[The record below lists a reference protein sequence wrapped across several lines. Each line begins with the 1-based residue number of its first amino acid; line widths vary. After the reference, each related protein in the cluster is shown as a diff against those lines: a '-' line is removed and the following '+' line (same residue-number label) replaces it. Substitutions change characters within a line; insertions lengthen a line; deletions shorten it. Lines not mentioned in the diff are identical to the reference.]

1 MTSIGLKAIFVI
13 GIVEKEAKIMVT
25 LYDVAKLAGVSPKT
39 VSRVINESPLVADKT
54 RQRVLEA
61 IKELDYHPNAIAAS
75 LKRNRSNMIGFV
87 IPYGSEF
94 VFQDPNMMEQLRGAH
109 DYLTAEGFELIV
121 TAPIYKK
128 DALQEAVRLTKN
140 RNVDGVIL
148 YPSSGVDEI
157 INEFKEKNFR
167 YVTLG
172 ICFDKQENNFI
183 EVDQATG
190 SLLATRHLLSLGH
203 RKIGLMNKPRSFFMY
218 NRDDLLMGYISALK
232 EAGIEFIPSLVREG
246 DFTFEGGYRKFQNL
260 IEENPDL
267 SAVICA
273 SDPMTY
279 GVIKA
284 IHDRG
289 LEIRREIEVVA
300 GDNLPLTQKLFPE
313 LSSITNPSYEQGRLA
328 GKMIVAII
336 NENRE
341 FPGITLKTELVI
353 R

>member
-1 MTSIGLKAIFVI
+1 MT
-13 GIVEKEAKIMVT
+13 T

-54 RQRVLEA
+54 RQRVLKA

-87 IPYGSEF
+87 VPYGSDF

-128 DALQEAVRLTKN
+128 DALKEAVRLTKN

-148 YPSSGVDEI
+148 YPSFGVDEI

-172 ICFDKQENNFI
+172 ICFDQQKNNFV
-183 EVDQATG
+183 EVDQTPG
-190 SLLATRHLLSLGH
+190 SFLATKHLLSLGH
-203 RKIGLMNKPRSFFMY
+203 RKIGLINKSRSFFMY

-232 EAGIEFIPSLVREG
+232 EAGMEFNPSLVREG
-246 DFTFEGGYRKFQNL
+246 DFTFEDGYRKCQNL

-267 SAVICA
+267 SALICA

-284 IHDRG
+284 ICDRG
-289 LEIRREIEVVA
+289 LNLNREIEVVA
-300 GDNLPLTQKLFPE
+300 GDNLPLTQKMFPD

-328 GKMIVAII
+328 GKMIVEII
-336 NENRE
+336 NESQDI
-341 FPGITLKTELVI
+341 PGITLKTELVI